1 MLVPEDPG
9 LVPEDPGSEPE
20 DPGTEPE
27 DPGAEPEDPGAEPED
42 PGAEPEPTDRVRR
55 PVKRPAD
62 RTARPACALAAGPC
76 FSAVSAAAS
85 AAMLACWAAALAC
98 RPIQRLAV
106 SVVDNLSVA
115 DRVVASAPVL
125 GWGFSADAAPSTD
138 GDAAVGADGA
148 DRAPAWAPPWAA
160 ARADPLGARTVTT
173 VLVRVASRNSPMAA
187 NSMMMMPETS
197 GLIWGRMGARART
210 TAATHT
216 A

>member
-1 MLVPEDPG
+1 MSRTIRELSLRTRE
-9 LVPEDPGSEPE
+9 LSLRTRELSLRTRELSLRTLELSLSRRTGS
-20 DPGTEPE
+20 G
-27 DPGAEPEDPGAEPED
+27 
-42 PGAEPEPTDRVRR
+42 DRSGVL
-55 PVKRPAD
+55 
-62 RTARPACALAAGPC
+62 RTAPRRPACALAAGPC

-148 DRAPAWAPPWAA
+148 DRAPAWAPPGAA